1 MSRAG
6 SNAGAQRCVA
16 RLRAL
21 FADGGLPVAAALA
34 RPDLAPAAVLVPLV
48 LREEGLSVLLTRRSR
63 HLNHHP
69 GQISFPGGRID
80 AGDANAEAAALR
92 EAQEEIALPPS
103 CVEVLGRLPDFPVG
117 TGFLISP
124 VVGLVHPP
132 LDLHASPAE
141 VDEIFE
147 APLSFLLNQGNHQ
160 RHAFPGEKRHYWS
173 IPWKHYAIWGAT
185 AGILRGLSEALAHR
199 ENFR

>member
-1 MSRAG
+1 MSRP
-6 SNAGAQRCVA
+6 GANPGAENCVA

-21 FADGGLPVAAALA
+21 FAEGGFPPAAASV

-63 HLNHHP
+63 HLAHHP

-80 AGDANAEAAALR
+80 AGDAGPEAAALR
-92 EAQEEIALPPS
+92 EATEEIALPAS
-103 CVEVLGRLPDFPVG
+103 RVEVLGRLPDFPVG

-124 VVGLVHPP
+124 VVGLVRPP
-132 LDLHASPAE
+132 LDLRASPAE

-147 APLSFLLNQGNHQ
+147 APLAFLLNQGNHQ

>member
-1 MSRAG
+1 MLPGLLAL
-6 SNAGAQRCVA
+6 AP
-16 RLRAL
+16 LRAL
-21 FADGGLPVAAALA
+21 FADGGLPAAAALV

-63 HLNHHP
+63 HLYHHP

-80 AGDANAEAAALR
+80 AGDADAEAAALR

-124 VVGLVHPP
+124 VVGLVRPP

>member
-6 SNAGAQRCVA
+6 SNAGAGHSVE

-21 FADGGLPVAAALA
+21 FAEGEFPPAAAFV

-80 AGDANAEAAALR
+80 EADASPEAAALR
-92 EAQEEIALPPS
+92 EASEEIALPAS
-103 CVEVLGRLPDFPVG
+103 RVEVLGRLPDFPVG

-124 VVGLVHPP
+124 VVGLVRPP
-132 LDLHASPAE
+132 LDLRASPAE

-185 AGILRGLSEALAHR
+185 AGILRGLSEALAQR